1 MTKPL
6 NKFQAGNIDTA
17 IWENEIEINGKKI
30 NTKSISLRKSW
41 KVGEEWKDSTIH
53 LQINEL
59 QRAILVLQEAQKDV
73 LIKNGNGQ
81 EMFSTIEDVR
91 L

>member
-1 MTKPL
+1 MVKPIK
-6 NKFQAGNIDTA
+6 KFQAGNIDAA
-17 IWENEIEINGKKI
+17 IWNNEVEINGKNV

-41 KVGEEWKDSTIH
+41 KNGDEWKDSTIH
-53 LQINEL
+53 LQANEL

-73 LIKNGNGQ
+73 LMKNGNAKSIL
-81 EMFSTIEDVR
+81 EEDVQ

>member
-1 MTKPL
+1 MVKPV

-17 IWENEIEINGKKI
+17 IWNNEIEIDGKKI

-41 KVGEEWKDSTIH
+41 KSGEEWKDATIN
-53 LQINEL
+53 LQANEIQKAL
-59 QRAILVLQEAQKDV
+59 LVLQEAQKEV
-73 LIKNGNGQ
+73 LMKNGN
-81 EMFSTIEDVR
+81 SKSATIENVQ